1 MRKTELQR
9 FRKLLTEEKD
19 RVSQSLAQHEKIIKH
34 TDDQSGLEAGKSH
47 SNHMADQGSDE
58 FQYETTI
65 KFANTEGRY
74 LYNIEEALGRIE
86 DPEGF
91 LKGMHG
97 GIQQTQEYLIQEV
110 VARQSPRMRDW
121 LLQTA
126 LLDRFCGPLCNA
138 VRAAEPGAEQRM
150 AISQAQDKN
159 LQVLLIDREIGT
171 TLKRT
176 AHNLPWWKRW
186 TLFSGLLLSLFSKE
200 DVDEEEIEQLKQG
213 DMLETTFSEFAHDR
227 QDLYQPLIAERD
239 QYMAARLLQEAQSN
253 QHESI
258 LAVIGAGHLKGIA
271 QQLRQGITQPEQTIK
286 QLDQLPTPSRWPKLI
301 PWIIV
306 ALVMTGFIIGF
317 MRSPELGWQ
326 LISSWVLINGTLS
339 AVGAAIAAAHP
350 LTVLTAFVAAP
361 ITSLNPTIGA
371 GMVTAAVEL
380 WLRKPTVSDFESLRS
395 DTTGVIGWWK
405 NRVSRTLLVFLLS
418 TLGSAIGTYVAGFRI
433 IDHLSG
439 S

>member
-1 MRKTELQR
+1 MMESKQQTNPSGHQEPTEVIQVGDS
-9 FRKLLTEEKD
+9 KITLLGTAH
-19 RVSQSLAQHEKIIKH
+19 VSQTSADTVASLLETGAYNAVAVELCPSRYNALIEPDSLAKMNLMEVFRQ
-34 TDDQSGLEAGKSH
+34 GKAAMVMA
-47 SNHMADQGSDE
+47 NLAMGAYQQRIADQ
-58 FQYETTI
+58 F
-65 KFANTEGRY
+65 
-74 LYNIEEALGRIE
+74 
-86 DPEGF
+86 
-91 LKGMHG
+91 
-97 GIQQTQEYLIQEV
+97 GIQ
-110 VARQSPRMRDW
+110 
-121 LLQTA
+121 
-126 LLDRFCGPLCNA
+126 
-138 VRAAEPGAEQRM
+138 PGAEQRM
-150 AISQAQDKN
+150 AISQARDKG
-159 LQVLLIDREIGT
+159 LPVLLIDREIGT

-186 TLFSGLLLSLFSKE
+186 TLFSGLILSLFSKE
-200 DVDEEEIEQLKQG
+200 DVNEEEIEQLKQG

-239 QYMAARLLQEAQSN
+239 EYMAARLLEEVRNN

-258 LAVIGAGHLKGIA
+258 LAVIGAGHLNGIA
-271 QQLRQGITQPEQTIK
+271 RQLQQDIAQPAQTIE
-286 QLDQLPTPSRWPKLI
+286 QLDQLPAPSRWPKLI

-306 ALVMTGFIIGF
+306 ALVMTGFVIGF

-339 AVGAAIAAAHP
+339 AIGAAVAAAHP

-380 WLRKPTVSDFESLRS
+380 WLRKPTVSDFETLRS

-433 IDHLSG
+433 IDQLSG

>member
-1 MRKTELQR
+1 MESKQQMSPSEHQEPTEVIQVGNS
-9 FRKLLTEEKD
+9 KITLLGTAH
-19 RVSQSLAQHEKIIKH
+19 VSQTS
-34 TDDQSGLEAGKSH
+34 
-47 SNHMADQGSDE
+47 AD
-58 FQYETTI
+58 T
-65 KFANTEGRY
+65 
-74 LYNIEEALGRIE
+74 
-86 DPEGF
+86 
-91 LKGMHG
+91 
-97 GIQQTQEYLIQEV
+97 
-110 VARQSPRMRDW
+110 VAS
-121 LLQTA
+121 LLQTGA
-126 LLDRFCGPLCNA
+126 YNA
-138 VRAAEPGAEQRM
+138 VAVELCPSRYNALIEPESLAKMNLMDVFRQGKAAMVMANLAMGAYQQRIADQFGIQPGAEQRM
-150 AISQAQDKN
+150 AISQAQEKN

-186 TLFSGLLLSLFSKE
+186 TLFTGLLLSLFSKE
-200 DVDEEEIEQLKQG
+200 DVNEEEIEQLKQG

-239 QYMAARLLQEAQSN
+239 QYMAARLLQEAREN

-258 LAVIGAGHLKGIA
+258 LAVIGAGHLKGITK
-271 QQLRQGITQPEQTIK
+271 QLQQGIAQPAQTIK
-286 QLDQLPTPSRWPKLI
+286 QLDQLPAPSRWPKII

-306 ALVMTGFIIGF
+306 ALVITGFIIGF

-326 LISSWVLINGTLS
+326 LLSSWVLINGTLS
-339 AVGAAIAAAHP
+339 AIGAAIAAAHP

-395 DTTGVIGWWK
+395 DTTGILGWWK